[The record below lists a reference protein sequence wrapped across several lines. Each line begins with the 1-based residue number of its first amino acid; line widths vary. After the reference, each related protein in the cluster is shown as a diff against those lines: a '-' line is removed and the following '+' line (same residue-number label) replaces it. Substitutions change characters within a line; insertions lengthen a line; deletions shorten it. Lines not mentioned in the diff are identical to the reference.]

1 MAVHR
6 LPNETWLYIFE
17 LATVEYLPSEELP
30 NSMDRSSWFKNIF
43 DAWSL
48 QAPDELFMNA
58 QKKRYKI
65 VKVRNADLSGTRG
78 TLPNL

>member
-17 LATVEYLPSEELP
+17 LVTMEYLPSEELP
-30 NSMDRSSWFKNIF
+30 NSMDRSSWFKNVF

-48 QAPDELFMNA
+48 QSPDEVVMNV

-65 VKVRNADLSGTRG
+65 VKVCRADLAGTREI
-78 TLPNL
+78 LPNL